1 MNKETQVIKDKTF
14 VLKIRYHQNHS
25 IQGTIQWIEME
36 KIVSF
41 RSMMELVLLLNE
53 SLDLDPQDFRSW
65 DGEEGVLELKTG
77 V

>member
-25 IQGTIQWIEME
+25 IQGTIQWIEKE

-41 RSMMELVLLLNE
+41 RSMMELLLLLNE
-53 SLDLDPQDFRSW
+53 SLDPQDVRSW
-65 DGEEGVLELKTG
+65 IGEEGVLELKTG

>member
-25 IQGTIQWIEME
+25 IQGTIQWIEKE

-41 RSMMELVLLLNE
+41 RSMMELLLLLNE
-53 SLDLDPQDFRSW
+53 SLDPQDFRSW
-65 DGEEGVLELKTG
+65 VGEEGVLELKTG

>member
-14 VLKIRYHQNHS
+14 VLKIRYQQNHS
-25 IQGTIQWIEME
+25 IQGSIQWIEQE

-41 RSMMELVLLLNE
+41 RSMMELMLLLNDAMDQQE
-53 SLDLDPQDFRSW
+53 FRSW
-65 DGEEGVLELKTG
+65 SGGEGVLELKAG